1 MLKSFLFIFLI
12 LPHGFLAQDPS
23 YESILSYVHQK
34 VQVNPN
40 SGMFDI
46 AKKPDG
52 FFICT
57 NFYSRSG
64 EVTIEDCQQIWDSK
78 TKLFQK
84 LVYPENDKYS
94 PNEELFLANRF
105 NTLWSRRYQVVPMIY
120 YGYIEWPADTR
131 KLIESKK
138 KPSSF
143 EMEALARSYFGEANA
158 FIHPSQ
164 YGMEG
169 SQKGKYMNAGYEK
182 LPPERV
188 LGFKKAYDKSLEI
201 WEAIRKKYPDHSP
214 NLILDLDLKIANEYM
229 HGFLTMNCILEPE
242 LAKEYLEKAVYKPS
256 VLEYA
261 KMTLDECDKDAIL
274 LTNGDSDTYPLW
286 YVQEKL
292 GHRKDVLIFNL
303 SLAQTIWYQEL
314 LIDRY
319 QLVSNLTREDLKTI
333 GQRYFVFNGENR
345 LSFLNWLKDFKA
357 ANFNLN
363 DATSVEQGYTV
374 VEGTWDLSYGKS
386 SVQVNGNYY
395 SHSSQVFLYN
405 VIASNPD
412 RKIFATSLHSFYENG
427 LQANYEHHGQLVIL
441 NDKVNELQI
450 DPLFDSR
457 LIKQI
462 KQLSPTYFTGMGNW
476 ENTRRSILLYNC
488 LKVSESKSKEI
499 ITLAEE
505 KIIPRSINSINID
518 LAAAIIELYK
528 HHDPKKVQVFRDNYE
543 MEAMNY
549 VKNFHLVPSKI
560 FDELG
565 EFKQLISIYTGL
577 EMYELKQNGFETC
590 QWKGSSELHTSL
602 TIKLKEIYESC
613 TEQNMLESIRS
624 CSTLLV
630 ILHAC
635 ELSK

>member
-1 MLKSFLFIFLI
+1 MLKSFLITFLF
-12 LPHGFLAQDPS
+12 LPLASLAQEPS

-34 VQVNPN
+34 VEVNPN
-40 SGMFDI
+40 GGMFEI

-57 NFYSRSG
+57 NFYSNTG
-64 EVTIEDCQQIWDSK
+64 EVTITDCQQIWDSK
-78 TKLFQK
+78 KKAFQK
-84 LVYPENDKYS
+84 LVYPNNEKYVL
-94 PNEELFLANRF
+94 NEELNLANRF
-105 NTLWSRRYQVVPMIY
+105 NTLWSRRYQVIPMIY
-120 YGYIEWPADTR
+120 YGYSEWPADT
-131 KLIESKK
+131 KKWIESKSD
-138 KPSSF
+138 PTSL
-143 EMEALARSYFGEANA
+143 EMEALARAYFGEANA

-169 SQKGKYMNAGYEK
+169 SQKSKYKDAGYEK
-182 LPPERV
+182 LPQERV
-188 LGFKKAYDKSLEI
+188 MGFKKAFDKSLEI
-201 WEAIRKKYPDHSP
+201 WESIRKKYPDHSP

-242 LAKEYLEKAVYKPS
+242 LANEYLEKVLYKPS

-292 GHRKDVLIFNL
+292 GHRKDVLILNL

-319 QLVSNLTREDLKTI
+319 RLVSNLTREDLKTI

-345 LSFLNWLKDFKA
+345 VSFINWLKDFKA
-357 ANFNLN
+357 SNFELN
-363 DATSVEQGYTV
+363 DATSVEQGYAV
-374 VEGTWDLSYGKS
+374 VQGNWDLPYGKS
-386 SVQVNGNYY
+386 TLQVNGNYY

-405 VIASNPD
+405 VIVSNPD
-412 RKIFATSLHSFYENG
+412 RRIFATSPHSYYENG
-427 LQANYEHHGQLVIL
+427 LQNYYEHHGQLFVL
-441 NDKVNELQI
+441 NDQVNELQI
-450 DPLFDSR
+450 DPSLDSR

-476 ENTRRSILLYNC
+476 ENTRRYILLYNC

-499 ITLAEE
+499 LSLAEE
-505 KIIPRSINSINID
+505 RIIPRSIHAINID
-518 LAAAIIELYK
+518 LAVAIIELYK
-528 HHDPKKVQVFRDNYE
+528 KHAPKQVEQFRENYE
-543 MEAMNY
+543 KEALRY
-549 VKNFHLVPSKI
+549 VENFKLTPSKI

-565 EFKQLISIYTGL
+565 ELKQIISLYTGL
-577 EMYELKQNGFETC
+577 EMNELSQGGFETC
-590 QWKGSSELHTSL
+590 KWRGSSELHEAL

-613 TEQNMLESIRS
+613 TERNMLESIRS
-624 CSTLLV
+624 CSTLLDV
-630 ILHAC
+630 LHSC
-635 ELSK
+635 EQRK